1 MSKSRNNFFTVK
13 DILQEYPGEVVRFFI
28 LQTHYR
34 SPLDFSDER
43 LKEAQ
48 TSLGRL
54 ANTQEYIQE
63 LADKTW
69 PSAKERAS
77 ELVRKAAECRAA
89 FDEAM
94 EDDFNTALA
103 ISQMF
108 ALSKEI
114 NIYYQ
119 EVANSGK
126 GFDAEAFAE
135 VKGIWDDMADILGL
149 FEQKKGAED
158 DGLTE
163 KIMSLIAAIRQ
174 EARQNKNWALADRIR
189 DDLKDLGIV
198 LEDTPNGV
206 RWKRI

>member
-1 MSKSRNNFFTVK
+1 M
-13 DILQEYPGEVVRFFI
+13 
-28 LQTHYR
+28 
-34 SPLDFSDER
+34 
-43 LKEAQ
+43 KEAQ

-69 PSAKERAS
+69 PSAKERES

-163 KIMSLIAAIRQ
+163 KLMSLIAAIRQ